1 MTHDLFFKRLIET
14 LFEQLFE
21 ELLLKV
27 YQRIDVTT
35 ITPMKDSFIQK
46 ELEQFY
52 SDLLFRVLL
61 DGNEGYLYFLFE
73 HKSYSDPQIAF
84 QMLQYMLAIWMQE
97 LEERAEGNLPV
108 ILPIVFY
115 HGKEQWQD
123 KSAIIDWI
131 GGEKIDH
138 LLRTFIPQ
146 FEFLF
151 YDFSTDGNE
160 PLLGSVKLK
169 AYLQLIKSLYSEDIE
184 QLYSIVV
191 QLEQAEE
198 MNYF

>member
-84 QMLQYMLAIWMQE
+84 QMLQYMLAIWMRE
-97 LEERAEGNLPV
+97 LEE
-108 ILPIVFY
+108 
-115 HGKEQWQD
+115 K
-123 KSAIIDWI
+123 
-131 GGEKIDH
+131 
-138 LLRTFIPQ
+138 
-146 FEFLF
+146 
-151 YDFSTDGNE
+151 
-160 PLLGSVKLK
+160 
-169 AYLQLIKSLYSEDIE
+169 
-184 QLYSIVV
+184 
-191 QLEQAEE
+191 AEE
-198 MNYF
+198 MNYFETVVLYLFNVSESFSVDTLKERLTVEGRKKLMTIAEQLKQKGREEGKEEGRLKEKRLIALKMLKLNMDEREIIQLTGLAEREIVKLKREL